1 MILIKNGRVV
11 DPVTGVDEVM
21 DVLIEGAHIEEV
33 GHNLSAAGAE
43 VIDAAGLV
51 VAPGLVDTHVH
62 FRDPGQTYKEDI
74 LTGAA
79 AAAKGGFTTVVCM
92 ANTKPTVDNVETL
105 KYVQEKGE
113 KTGIHVLQ
121 AAAISK
127 GLKGQE
133 MVDMDALAEAGAA
146 GFTDDGIP
154 IMDEKLLLA
163 GHGESKR
170 SGYADQPARRRPA
183 VCEAGRCESGKDF
196 RTAELRRCLQN
207 SRGCDGGQRLY
218 AGIAY
223 RSTGLYSA
231 Y

>member
-92 ANTKPTVDNVETL
+92 ANTKPTVDNVEVCSGKRRKDRYSCASGSSHQQRL
-105 KYVQEKGE
+105 
-113 KTGIHVLQ
+113 
-121 AAAISK
+121 
-127 GLKGQE
+127 
-133 MVDMDALAEAGAA
+133 
-146 GFTDDGIP
+146 
-154 IMDEKLLLA
+154 
-163 GHGESKR
+163 KR
-170 SGYADQPARRRPA
+170 SGDGRYG
-183 VCEAGRCESGKDF
+183 CAGR
-196 RTAELRRCLQN
+196 
-207 SRGCDGGQRLY
+207 SRSCRFH
-218 AGIAY
+218 
-223 RSTGLYSA
+223 R
-231 Y
+231 